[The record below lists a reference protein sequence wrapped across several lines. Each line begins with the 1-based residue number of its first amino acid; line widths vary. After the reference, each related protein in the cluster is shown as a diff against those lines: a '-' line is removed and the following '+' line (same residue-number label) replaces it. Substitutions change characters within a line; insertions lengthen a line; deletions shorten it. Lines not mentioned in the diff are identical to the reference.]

1 MTLFSWLNFASFSR
15 YCILCLHLSLIIS
28 KHCSC
33 FVKRIT
39 SQYRLKFGGE
49 TRCDASHQP
58 TEVMDGPW
66 DQSARSAAPVFDRGG
81 WSNHVMAPHRL
92 FNWVTNRVR
101 INCTDRWYKLASGK
115 ALLWTVEGTVN
126 SYLRGFGEGFLSYKF
141 PVRCCISIRF
151 VIRMLQI
158 DKTLQI
164 MICKSKITLSYLWLV
179 KAHFRM
185 SNPNTWF
192 HPFLSRLGRID

>member
-1 MTLFSWLNFASFSR
+1 MVKSR
-15 YCILCLHLSLIIS
+15 
-28 KHCSC
+28 
-33 FVKRIT
+33 
-39 SQYRLKFGGE
+39 
-49 TRCDASHQP
+49 
-58 TEVMDGPW
+58 DGPSPSLW
-66 DQSARSAAPVFDRGG
+66 LSHESCSDQLHRSMIQTGQ
-81 WSNHVMAPHRL
+81 WES
-92 FNWVTNRVR
+92 
-101 INCTDRWYKLASGK
+101 S
-115 ALLWTVEGTVN
+115 LWTVEGTVN

-141 PVRCCISIRF
+141 PVRCFISIRF

-192 HPFLSRLGRID
+192 HPLSFSSGKDRLATSLPLPIFCVLLPQVPSSNNNNIPFCTQISSKVTHLELS